1 MSCTPIKK
9 NNDKKPCENSELVIT
24 VKKKCIEEPE
34 TATTVPAP
42 KPGPVVKTING
53 IKYFKLQSNY
63 PGDYTKNCGLLGNE
77 IDENFYFL
85 RSNDIKTGWTEDC
98 DNRKYLVLVK
108 VDDEEIRIDITDNDQ
123 YQFKVEDGYIW
134 IMFPDGTEM
143 KLGDEYNGGEPVRF
157 LIEGDNVHIVTD
169 ASIQGDGSYGNPI
182 GVDLAYR
189 TGTLEP
195 ADFFADLTCEDA
207 TLDSI
212 TGIGYGHAVVTKENV
227 SRFGA
232 LYTWDQ
238 AKKIDEALANEGLGW
253 RVPTSEDWGKLLNWA
268 EGDCDDCKTHI
279 TERSGNFG
287 CIAGSRLKSTDYWME
302 NEDAHDGLDDFGLAI
317 YPVGVCPENYN
328 TREPERY
335 GFTGLYKV
343 ASFWT
348 STLCERD
355 GEPYAR
361 TFSYGHDDVAQFTES
376 KKRRLSIR
384 LVRDIDGDFDI
395 PEYAFILGEYV
406 PVTLTTDGKQLWTSF
421 NISMMNY
428 DGFNQNEVTVPEE
441 WKDIVTDLDAVAYY
455 KLTEQDEEYAKYELV
470 DKYDLPSYADPEDAD
485 EWEIYV
491 DEDAKEPY
499 PTFTTAASSASPEY
513 AKLDY
518 TIHFDMLSEA
528 KFFYNAWDGNRWHKR
543 VLREGESVVLLYEDW
558 PSPCVTGSTGDTYV
572 TSENKNHEWRIFVN
586 EQTGLDELVDTLD
599 ALKKEFYQEFKQI
612 NESMSAISGSVMEL
626 SGFVSDMYDEMQSGF
641 SSAFTAISEL
651 QDELDVVEASVG
663 LSGDGTFIQIRES
676 GITASAETI
685 AEAIGMLDDAILED
699 EETTAAALNNLNDR
713 VIDLNIRVNAIEEA
727 IDELQEEV
735 DNIEEGVGLDE
746 DGHYIQKDDTH
757 YLNDATSVAG
767 DSGETRILDEV
778 AFSAMTE
785 IEELQKKTIEPKD
798 ESIVVEVSGYTTYI
812 GVNIDPDEEHLIIG
826 ENGIWFDGDFGQRDE
841 SGNTVADEDAYG
853 F

>member
-9 NNDKKPCENSELVIT
+9 KEEKKPCENSELVIT

-34 TATTVPAP
+34 SASTVPAP

-85 RSNDIKTGWTEDC
+85 RSNDIKCGYTEEV
-98 DNRKYLVLVK
+98 DNRTYLVLVK
-108 VDDEEIRIDITDNDQ
+108 VDDEEIRIDITDNDT
-123 YQFKVEDGYIW
+123 YKFKVVDGYVYILS
-134 IMFPDGTEM
+134 PDGTEK
-143 KLGDEYNGGEPVRF
+143 KLSDDYDDGEPVRF

-169 ASIQGDGSYGNPI
+169 ASIQGDGSYGNPA

-207 TLDSI
+207 TLSMI
-212 TGIGYGHAVVTKENV
+212 SGIGYGHAVVTKENV

-268 EGDCDDCKTHI
+268 EPIEEAKNHI
-279 TERSGNFG
+279 TDKSGNFG
-287 CIAGSRLKSTDYWME
+287 CAAGSRLKSKEYW
-302 NEDAHDGLDDFGLAI
+302 NVADPATKPVDDFGFAV

-348 STLCERD
+348 STLCDRD

-361 TFSYGHDDVAQFTES
+361 TFSYGHDDVAQFTENR
-376 KKRRLSIR
+376 KRRLSIR
-384 LVRDIDGDFDI
+384 LVRDIEGDFDI

-406 PVTLTTDGKQLWTSF
+406 PVMLTTDGKQLWTSL
-421 NISMMNY
+421 NISMTNY

-441 WKDIVTDLDAVAYY
+441 WSEIESELIAKTYY
-455 KLTEQDEEYAKYELV
+455 QLV
-470 DKYDLPSYADPEDAD
+470 DCVYQEIDENDLPSYADPQFVE
-485 EWEIYV
+485 EI
-491 DEDAKEPY
+491 
-499 PTFTTAASSASPEY
+499 PTEITTGSPEFI
-513 AKLDY
+513 Y
-518 TIHFDMLSEA
+518 TEATIQFDMLTEA

-543 VLREGESVVLLYEDW
+543 LLREGESVVLLYEDW
-558 PSPCVTGSTGDTYV
+558 PSPCVTGNTGDTYV
-572 TSENKNHEWRIFVN
+572 TEENKNHEWRIFVN
-586 EQTGLDELVDTLD
+586 EQTGLDELIDTVE
-599 ALKKEFYQEFKQI
+599 ALKGEFRKEFKEIYE
-612 NESMSAISGSVMEL
+612 AISGLTENVNNL
-626 SGFVSDMYDEMQSGF
+626 SGFVGDMYDEMQSGF

-663 LSGDGTFIQIRES
+663 LSGDGTYIVIRES
-676 GITASAETI
+676 GLTSAATTI
-685 AEAIGMLDDAILED
+685 AEAIGILDDIIIED
-699 EETTAAALNNLNDR
+699 EEVTAAALNDLNNR
-713 VIDLNIRVNAIEEA
+713 VIELDGRVTELENAA
-727 IDELQEEV
+727 DELQEEI
-735 DNIEEGVGLDE
+735 DNVEEGIGLDE
-746 DGHYIQKDDTH
+746 DGHYVPKSGTTFLDE
-757 YLNDATSVAG
+757 ATSVE
-767 DSGETRILDEV
+767 DEILTLDEV
-778 AFSAMTE
+778 CASAMTE
-785 IEELQKKTIEPKD
+785 IEELQKRTIEAKD
-798 ESIVVEVSGYTTYI
+798 DSIVIETNDNTTLV
-812 GVNIDPDEEHLIIG
+812 GVNISEGDEHLKISDGSDEFKDALGNVIAPG
-826 ENGIWFDGDFGQRDE
+826 LFFDGDFGE
-841 SGNTVADEDAYG
+841 AKEEEYTPEGN
-853 F
+853 